1 MEEIGIVREVTEG
14 KAVVLVERHSACEG
28 CAAGSVCKSS
38 GEFAEIVALNLAKA
52 LPGDRVKVSV
62 KPYTYLKGTALLF
75 GLPSLLL
82 IVGAILG
89 KEYVSRLFADVD
101 SDIVSAITGFGLFV
115 ISFVIMKLLARGRG
129 AKRESMPVVEEVLES

>member
-1 MEEIGIVREVTEG
+1 M
-14 KAVVLVERHSACEG
+14 
-28 CAAGSVCKSS
+28 
-38 GEFAEIVALNLAKA
+38 ALNLAKA
-52 LPGDRVKVSV
+52 LPGDRVKVSM

-89 KEYVSRLFADVD
+89 KEYVSRLFADAD

-115 ISFVIMKLLARGRG
+115 IAFVIMKLFTRWRG
-129 AKRESMPVVEEVLES
+129 ARRESMPVVEEVLES